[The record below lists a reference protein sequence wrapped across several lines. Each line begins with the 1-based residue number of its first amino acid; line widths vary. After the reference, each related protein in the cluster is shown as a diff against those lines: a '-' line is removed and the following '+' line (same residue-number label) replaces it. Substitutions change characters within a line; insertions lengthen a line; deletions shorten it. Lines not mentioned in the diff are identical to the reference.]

1 MHGELIV
8 IHLIC
13 PGLNASIIELVLH
26 IWQGYL
32 IFSYY
37 FMFDRILCVLDTF
50 YQWRHFVIHIIRNL
64 NLISIQSWTYLFNT
78 MKVHTLHSHAYHVL
92 LTVLFKVTLYLS
104 FSIILNNFFNT
115 PKQYGVLFLSWLSSM
130 YTHPNLLYFVINVL
144 VNIFH

>member
-1 MHGELIV
+1 MSKIESKYCLISTSY
-8 IHLIC
+8 LA
-13 PGLNASIIELVLH
+13 GLFHIFILLH
-26 IWQGYL
+26 VWQNFVCFGYFL
-32 IFSYY
+32 P
-37 FMFDRILCVLDTF
+37 MK
-50 YQWRHFVIHIIRNL
+50 HIIRNL

-104 FSIILNNFFNT
+104 FSIILNNFFNP

-130 YTHPNLLYFVINVL
+130 YTRPNLLYFVINVL